1 MLFKLKLIL
10 ILISLLI
17 GFFPIS
23 AQSLVPNSGFENY
36 IICPIGFSEFTGKV
50 SNWLNPNTAT
60 PDYMNACANPNPA
73 GMPKNGI
80 GYQVAHGGNAYA
92 GTYTFSGTTYREFI
106 QVQLISPLIS
116 AHVYYFSMYVVLHNK
131 SQTAIDDMGVYFSVV
146 APNTTGLGMLPGSP
160 YPQISNPYGSVITD
174 TLNWTLIEGTYTSL
188 GGEKYLTL
196 GHLKNDISTTYLSLP
211 YGTVGAYYYIDDVNL
226 IDNTLLPITL
236 IDFSGTLK
244 NNNLKNTVLL
254 EWSTTNETNNCCF
267 DIEKSSDA
275 ILFST
280 IGMINTENDASELHK
295 YEFIDEYPFPGY
307 NYYRLKQLDIDGE
320 FTYSNTITINNY
332 ALCDNVE
339 LIVDE
344 NFINIYTECNN
355 IREVAMYN
363 LTGQKINSY
372 SLTEG
377 ENSFSIP
384 NGLKGIV
391 LLIFTDGVSNTTK
404 FTKKVFLR

>member
-1 MLFKLKLIL
+1 MLFKLKLTL
-10 ILISLLI
+10 ILITPLI
-17 GFFPIS
+17 GFFRLS
-23 AQSLVPNSGFENY
+23 AQSLVPNNGFENY
-36 IICPIGFSEFTGKV
+36 ITCPVGFSEFTGKV
-50 SNWLNPNTAT
+50 SNWMNPNTAT

-80 GYQVAHGGNAYA
+80 GYQLAHGGNAYA
-92 GTYTFSGTTYREFI
+92 GIYTFSGTTYREFI

-131 SQTAIDDMGVYFSVV
+131 SQTAIDDLGAYFSVV
-146 APNTTGLGMLPGSP
+146 APNTAGLGMLPGFP

-174 TLNWTLIEGTYTSL
+174 TLNWTLIEGTYIAG

-196 GHLKNDISTTYLSLP
+196 GHLKIDISTTYLSLP
-211 YGTVGAYYYIDDVNL
+211 YGTVGAYYYFDDINL
-226 IDNTLLPITL
+226 IDITLLPITFTN
-236 IDFSGTLK
+236 FSGMLQ
-244 NNNLKNTVLL
+244 NNDLKNTVLL
-254 EWSTTNETNNCCF
+254 EWSTVNEINSCCF
-267 DIEKSSDA
+267 NIEKSSDA
-275 ILFST
+275 NLFST
-280 IGMINTENDASELHK
+280 IGMTNADNDVSEVYK
-295 YEFIDEYPFPGY
+295 YEFIDQDPFMGY

-332 ALCDNVE
+332 GLCDNVE
-339 LIVDE
+339 ITVED

-355 IREVAMYN
+355 VREVALYN
-363 LTGQKINSY
+363 LLGQKINTY

-384 NGLKGIV
+384 NGLEGIA

>member
-295 YEFIDEYPFPGY
+295 YEFIDEDPFMGY

-391 LLIFTDGVSNTTK
+391 LLIFTDSVSNTTK